1 MTLVMAHRGASLAEP
16 ENTVAAFERAREL
29 GADWVELDARRSADG
44 VVVVHHD
51 AHLAD
56 GRLIADL
63 TMDEL
68 PDGIPSLAEALEACD
83 GMGVN
88 IEIKNLPD
96 DPDYDE
102 EHLVVDAVAGLVQAY
117 LGPDRALISSF
128 NMDAVDRLRAVDAS
142 IPCAWLL
149 YQMTDPGSCIDRAVA
164 HGMQA
169 IHPMDVLVDAQ
180 FVNRAH
186 DEGLRVNV
194 WTVDDPERIEELVSL
209 GVDGICTNAPDV
221 ARAIV
226 DRS

>member
-1 MTLVMAHRGASLAEP
+1 MAHRGASLAEP

-88 IEIKNLPD
+88 KI
-96 DPDYDE
+96 
-102 EHLVVDAVAGLVQAY
+102 G
-117 LGPDRALISSF
+117 
-128 NMDAVDRLRAVDAS
+128 
-142 IPCAWLL
+142 
-149 YQMTDPGSCIDRAVA
+149 
-164 HGMQA
+164 
-169 IHPMDVLVDAQ
+169 
-180 FVNRAH
+180 RAH
-186 DEGLRVNV
+186 V
-194 WTVDDPERIEELVSL
+194 
-209 GVDGICTNAPDV
+209 
-221 ARAIV
+221 
-226 DRS
+226 